1 MSATVTIPAETEQA
15 IQRLIDS
22 GRYHD
27 ANDVIITAIEFL
39 ASREEI
45 EQQRLR
51 ELVIAGFSSGDGGSY
66 GPGFWD
72 EIAREAEEADRQGLP
87 IRREVQP

>member
-1 MSATVTIPAETEQA
+1 MSATVTISAETEQA
-15 IQRLIDS
+15 IQQLIDS

-27 ANDVIITAIEFL
+27 AGDVIDAAVVFFAAQLT
-39 ASREEI
+39 SQ
-45 EQQRLR
+45 QQRLR
-51 ELVIAGFSSGDGGSY
+51 EMVVAGFESGDGGTY